1 MDEVHYI
8 KRVGFVV
15 GWAVDTKDDKVVRT
29 TFSRL
34 ATDKEIGRALRTGRL
49 YNTTNLK
56 LINEMVEFK
65 N

>member
-8 KRVGFVV
+8 KGVGFVI
-15 GWAVDTKDDKVVRT
+15 GWREDSGKT
-29 TFSRL
+29 TFKRL
-34 ATDKEIGRALRTGRL
+34 ADDKEIGRALRTGKL

-56 LINEMVEFK
+56 PINEMVETR